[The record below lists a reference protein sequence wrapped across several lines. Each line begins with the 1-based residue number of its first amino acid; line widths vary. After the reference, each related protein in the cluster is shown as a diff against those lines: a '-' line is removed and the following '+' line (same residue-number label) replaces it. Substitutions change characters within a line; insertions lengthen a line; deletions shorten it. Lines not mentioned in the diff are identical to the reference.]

1 MNVTS
6 LASGKRTT
14 STLFLTNSRDRCCYL
29 RPPVRKKKTLLQR
42 VACSRTPRICSA
54 RELLT
59 VLKGLVLRGY
69 AARAECDRC
78 EGFALRG
85 YTARAE
91 CDHCEGFSFAWIR
104 C

>member
-1 MNVTS
+1 MTIVK
-6 LASGKRTT
+6 A
-14 STLFLTNSRDRCCYL
+14 
-29 RPPVRKKKTLLQR
+29 
-42 VACSRTPRICSA
+42 
-54 RELLT
+54 
-59 VLKGLVLRGY
+59 LVLRGY
-69 AARAECDRC
+69 TARAECDHC

>member
-14 STLFLTNSRDRCCYL
+14 NTLFLTNSRDRCCYL
-29 RPPVRKKKTLLQR
+29 RPPVRKKKTLLQCA
-42 VACSRTPRICSA
+42 VCSRSA

-59 VLKGLVLRGY
+59 VVKGLDLRGY
-69 AARAECDRC
+69 AA
-78 EGFALRG
+78 
-85 YTARAE
+85 TAG
-91 CDHCEGFSFAWIR
+91 CDHCEGFGFAWIR